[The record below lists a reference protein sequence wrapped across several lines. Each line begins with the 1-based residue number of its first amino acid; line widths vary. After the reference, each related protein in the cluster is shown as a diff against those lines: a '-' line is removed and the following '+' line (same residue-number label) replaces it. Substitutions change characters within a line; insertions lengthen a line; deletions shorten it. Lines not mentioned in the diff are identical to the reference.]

1 MGRFQTLDWGS
12 SLLQRRLDREG
23 AVATMEVVS
32 GGDDAPADGTPDDDY
47 VDLNLGPYVVSPLRG
62 LHFSAA
68 DDTAAS

>member
-1 MGRFQTLDWGS
+1 MARFQSLDWGS
-12 SLLQRRLDREG
+12 TLLQRRIDRDG

-32 GGDDAPADGTPDDDY
+32 GDATPDEVQAHDDN

-62 LHFSAA
+62 LHFSTA